1 MDLTAFLERLGELP
15 LSTHIAETWWFP
27 LLESIHVLAS
37 TFLVGSVLMVDLR
50 LMGVAS
56 QSQAVTRITREV
68 LPWTRLAAL
77 VAVVTGALL
86 FLANTVR
93 YWENPAFR
101 IKLALLVLA
110 GVNMAYFHLRTV
122 RDVIEW
128 DGGPAPPAPA
138 RFAGAFSVL
147 LWIGIMLS
155 GRWVGH
161 LI

>member
-1 MDLTAFLERLGELP
+1 MDFTAFLERLSELP

-50 LMGVAS
+50 LLGVAS
-56 QSQAVTRITREV
+56 QALGVTRITREV
-68 LPWTRLAAL
+68 LPWTRLSAL
-77 VAVVTGALL
+77 VAVVTGMLL

-110 GVNMAYFHLRTV
+110 GLNMAFFHLRTV
-122 RDVIEW
+122 RDVIDW
-128 DGGPAPPAPA
+128 DGGTAPPVSA
-138 RFAGAFSVL
+138 RFAGGFSVL
-147 LWIGIMLS
+147 LWVGIMLS

>member
-1 MDLTAFLERLGELP
+1 MDFTAFLEWLAEQP
-15 LSTHIAETWWFP
+15 ISMHIAETWWFP

-50 LMGVAS
+50 LLGVAS
-56 QSQAVTRITREV
+56 RTQAVTRITREV
-68 LPWTRLAAL
+68 LPWTRVAGL
-77 VAVVTGALL
+77 VAVVTGFGL

-93 YWENPAFR
+93 YMENPAFQ

-110 GVNMAYFHLRTV
+110 GINMAVFHLRTM
-122 RDVIEW
+122 RDVIAW
-128 DGGPAPPAPA
+128 DQGDVLPFAARCAGG
-138 RFAGAFSVL
+138 FSVV
-147 LWIGIMLS
+147 LWIGILLA